1 MDFAYTPEQEELI
14 RTLRT
19 FARKELA
26 PRSQQW
32 DRTGALP
39 WDAWRQMGELGL
51 LGLRAPAAYGG
62 QDADLVT
69 MGIATEE
76 IARGDFSCTY
86 GIQLANLAGEILGY
100 HHLDETPCSER
111 SPVGLL
117 ARHDGWILMMGTTM
131 DSCTLIHHVEE
142 MIAPDLYLRPA
153 AQRETYFCH
162 DRHGREVTV
171 HLRRHLRLPR
181 DFWQFQD
188 MLAAQGELR
197 LARVDNS
204 VCRAFRAGAL
214 VRLVTETLTR
224 RPDAIIARPGQRY
237 RMM

>member
-1 MDFAYTPEQEELI
+1 MVHSAFKTMASEGHELKAVLETLVEYMAPGTLLLPTMSWRHVTPANPV
-14 RTLRT
+14 
-19 FARKELA
+19 FDELA
-26 PRSQQW
+26 TPSI
-32 DRTGALP
+32 TGALT
-39 WDAWRQMGELGL
+39 ELFRTDYASARSLHPTHSVAGL
-51 LGLRAPAAYGG
+51 GK
-62 QDADLVT
+62 
-69 MGIATEE
+69 
-76 IARGDFSCTY
+76 
-86 GIQLANLAGEILGY
+86 LAGEILGY

-204 VCRAFRAGAL
+204 VCRAFRARAL